1 MKKTAAKMITLSIL
15 ATLVLG
21 PATAHAQEEEPPPP
35 SVEKESGPIAKANN
49 FTVNPLGAVLGGLN
63 LTYTR
68 ALGDTFSI
76 GFLLQVTVPLLM
88 PATGIGGGIE
98 LFLWPRRPNNGF
110 FVGPVVGVSRTFPTD
125 ESKYVGATAL
135 TIGALLGWRWIWDS
149 GLNLGLGGGIAY
161 GVALGDS
168 CPSGRSCT
176 TIGDGVMPK
185 LIFDIGYAF

>member
-1 MKKTAAKMITLSIL
+1 MATRRTTSDFTDETAAALSRKVDGL
-15 ATLVLG
+15 LVATVAAPGG
-21 PATAHAQEEEPPPP
+21 PLDAFMAWTRDESESRSDVSFADVYRARNVAPDGVPGDGESMVPTVRRDSSAPYTPPAHAQEEEPPPP

-98 LFLWPRRPNNGF
+98 LFLWPRLLERQRSQ
-110 FVGPVVGVSRTFPTD
+110 VV
-125 ESKYVGATAL
+125 
-135 TIGALLGWRWIWDS
+135 LL
-149 GLNLGLGGGIAY
+149 
-161 GVALGDS
+161 
-168 CPSGRSCT
+168 
-176 TIGDGVMPK
+176 
-185 LIFDIGYAF
+185 